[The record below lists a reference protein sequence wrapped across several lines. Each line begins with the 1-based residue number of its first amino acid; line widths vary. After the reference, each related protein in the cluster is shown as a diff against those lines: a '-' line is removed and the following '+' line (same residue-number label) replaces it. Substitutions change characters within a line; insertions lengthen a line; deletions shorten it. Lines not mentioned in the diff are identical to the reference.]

1 MMQRPGCY
9 VYVVLAAFVG
19 LYLFIS
25 WVNDVRE
32 APAEASPLS
41 TAGLQSSVG
50 TTVRPIPT
58 ASATMILTATPN
70 PLVLTEASSNAT
82 HSAAITALANDQAT
96 HDTGTRIASTQTP
109 AYWTADANA
118 IAKQQAEATRN
129 KTLLEA
135 QLLAGTITAAP
146 TSQWKTE
153 VAYFPTMKA
162 EQTQAAFDQQTAD
175 NARWWGHVAA
185 DAWSLVLV
193 AIPVSIILA
202 LIVSAIVMPNA
213 FSWRVQGVTGGQAQ
227 ASVLAAANAIPGK
240 KDGKPRELIRD
251 AERAALI
258 EFVDLCIKMGGRN
271 LTVIPSQ
278 STFAANGF
286 VNKKWRDDMIGALV
300 DLDLVNKPEQ
310 GRNGGTDIADERT
323 LADLADVLRKGSE
336 G

>member
-1 MMQRPGCY
+1 MLQRPGCFVFY
-9 VYVVLAAFVG
+9 ALAAFIG
-19 LYLFIS
+19 LAMFIG
-25 WVNDVRE
+25 WVNETRASVT
-32 APAEASPLS
+32 APASFAD
-41 TAGLQSSVG
+41 GQQSVAA
-50 TTVRPIPT
+50 VIVPT
-58 ASATMILTATPN
+58 ASATIAMTSTPN

-82 HSAAITALANDQAT
+82 HSSALTALANDQAT
-96 HDTGTRIASTQTP
+96 QDAGTRIASTQTP

-118 IAKQQAEATRN
+118 IAKQQAEAARN
-129 KTLLEA
+129 KALLEA
-135 QLLAGTITAAP
+135 QLLAGTVTAAP

-153 VAYFPTMKA
+153 VAVWPTIEAQMTEAKDA
-162 EQTQAAFDQQTAD
+162 QIMAD
-175 NARWWGHVAA
+175 NARWWAHVAA

-193 AIPVSIILA
+193 AIPVSVILA
-202 LIVSAIVMPNA
+202 LIVSSVVMPNA

-227 ASVLAAANAIPGK
+227 ASVVAAANAIPGK

>member
-1 MMQRPGCY
+1 MMQRPGCFFWF
-9 VYVVLAAFVG
+9 VLAAFVG
-19 LYLFIS
+19 LGLF
-25 WVNDVRE
+25 VNW
-32 APAEASPLS
+32 AASTKTSAEASPMQ
-41 TAGLQSSVG
+41 ASVG
-50 TTVRPIPT
+50 AVAAIAPT
-58 ASATMILTATPN
+58 ASATVSRTATPN

-82 HSAAITALANDQAT
+82 HGAALTALANDQAT
-96 HDTGTRIASTQTP
+96 LDTGTRIASTQTP
-109 AYWTADANA
+109 AYWTAVAVDVE
-118 IAKQQAEATRN
+118 QQREAAVRD
-129 KTLLEA
+129 KALLEA

-146 TSQWKTE
+146 TSQWRTE
-153 VAYFPTMKA
+153 VAYWPTMISQ
-162 EQTQAAFDQQTAD
+162 QTQAAYDQQTAD

-213 FSWRVQGVTGGQAQ
+213 FSWRVQGVSGGQAQ
-227 ASVLAAANAIPGK
+227 ASVVAAANAIPGK

>member
-32 APAEASPLS
+32 APAEAS
-41 TAGLQSSVG
+41 AMQSSVG
-50 TTVRPIPT
+50 PTVRPIPT

-70 PLVLTEASSNAT
+70 PLVLTESSSNAT
-82 HSAAITALANDQAT
+82 HGAALTALANDQAT
-96 HDTGTRIASTQTP
+96 QDAGTRIASTQTP
-109 AYWTADANA
+109 AYWTADANE
-118 IAKQQAEATRN
+118 IAKQQAEAARN
-129 KTLLEA
+129 KTLLEV

-146 TSQWKTE
+146 TSEWKTE
-153 VAYFPTMKA
+153 VAVWPTIEAQMTEAKDA
-162 EQTQAAFDQQTAD
+162 QIMAD

-202 LIVSAIVMPNA
+202 LIVSSVVMPNA
-213 FSWRVQGVTGGQAQ
+213 FSWRLQGVSGGQAQ
-227 ASVLAAANAIPGK
+227 ATVEGAQTIPGTK
-240 KDGKPRELIRD
+240 GGKPHKLIKD

-323 LADLADVLRKGSE
+323 LADLADVLRKGS
-336 G
+336 